1 MINKLKPSSNES
13 IDRQLQELRDKL
25 NEIIHY
31 INKDKIVDYITVSYN
46 QLNRDD
52 KIAIHGVL
60 FQLDILE
67 YGDNDKVEPFYN
79 KLPENIIKNGIHY
92 GFDDFFVTSEMYK
105 FFDENR

>member
-46 QLNRDD
+46 QLGTDD
-52 KIAIHGVL
+52 RLAIHEVL
-60 FQLDILE
+60 FQLDILGFE
-67 YGDNDKVEPFYN
+67 DDDKVEPFYN

-92 GFDDFFVTSEMYK
+92 GFDDSFVRSEMYK